1 MDKRDS
7 KWLNGPFNTFFL
19 LVKPV
24 QQAQL
29 LAKLDFVTYV
39 YKMDTR
45 LN

>member
-1 MDKRDS
+1 MA
-7 KWLNGPFNTFFL
+7 KWSFNYIFL

-29 LAKLDFVTYV
+29 LAKLDFVTKV